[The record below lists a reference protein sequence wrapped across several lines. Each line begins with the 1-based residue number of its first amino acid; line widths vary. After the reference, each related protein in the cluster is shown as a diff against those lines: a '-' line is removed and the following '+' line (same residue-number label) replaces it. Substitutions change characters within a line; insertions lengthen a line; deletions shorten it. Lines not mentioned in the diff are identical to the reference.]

1 MQFRSIIRIVGLLL
15 ALFSVS
21 MLTPA
26 LVALLYRDGAGV
38 AFISTFFVL
47 FFCGTIC
54 WFPNRAHKRE
64 LKSRDGFLI
73 VVLFWIVIGSAG
85 ALPFLIA
92 EIPNI
97 SITDA
102 FFESFS
108 ALTTTGATVI
118 TGLDSLPKAILFY
131 RQFLQWFGGM
141 GIIVLAVAIL
151 PVLGIGGMQLYRAE
165 IPGPVKDSKMTPRIA
180 ETAKVL
186 WYIYLSLTI
195 ACAVAFWFAGMDL
208 FDAICHSFSTI
219 AIGGFSTHDASM
231 GYFNS
236 YAINMIT
243 VVFLL
248 ISACNFSLHFA
259 TFSSGGIHLKYYLKD
274 PEFRAFLFIQILLFL
289 TCFLLLLNHNTY
301 DSFYLTFEQ
310 ALFQT
315 VSISTT
321 AGFTTTSFADW
332 PLFLPVL
339 LLFSS
344 FIGGCAGS
352 TGGGMKVI
360 RILLLTL
367 QGGREM
373 KRLVHPRAVFT
384 IKVGGSTLPP
394 RVVDAV
400 WGFFS
405 AYTLVFV
412 VCMLSLIA
420 TGINEITAFSAVA
433 ATLNNL
439 GPGLGDVAVHFG
451 EINDPAKWILIIS
464 MLFGRLEVF
473 TLLVLFTPA
482 FWRN

>member
-21 MLTPA
+21 MLAPA
-26 LVALLYRDGAGV
+26 LVALIYRDGAGV
-38 AFISTFFVL
+38 PFVSTFFVL
-47 FFCGTIC
+47 LLCGGLF
-54 WFPNRAHKRE
+54 WFPNRHHKHE
-64 LKSRDGFLI
+64 LKARDGFLI
-73 VVLFWIVIGSAG
+73 VVLFWTVIGSAG
-85 ALPFLIA
+85 ALPFLLA
-92 EIPNI
+92 ADPNI
-97 SITDA
+97 SVTDA

-118 TGLDSLPKAILFY
+118 VGLDELPKAILFY

-165 IPGPVKDSKMTPRIA
+165 IPGPVKDTKVTPRIA
-180 ETAKVL
+180 ETAKAL

-195 ACAVAFWFAGMDL
+195 ACASAFWLAGMSL

-231 GYFNS
+231 GYFDS
-236 YAINMIT
+236 YAINLIT

-248 ISACNFSLHFA
+248 ISSCNFTLHYAAFA
-259 TFSSGGIHLKYYLKD
+259 TGGVHPKYYWRD
-274 PEFRAFLFIQILLFL
+274 PEFRAFFVIQVLLFVI
-289 TCFLLLLNHNTY
+289 CFSVLLKHHSY
-301 DSFYLTFEQ
+301 DSFYQAFDQ

-321 AGFTTTSFADW
+321 AGFTTTGFSDW

-360 RILLLTL
+360 RVLLLTL
-367 QGGREM
+367 QGAREM
-373 KRLVHPRAVFT
+373 KRLVHPRAIYRSNLAAEHSHSASWMRYGASSLLMHWCLSCVCLH
-384 IKVGGSTLPP
+384 SSP
-394 RVVDAV
+394 RE
-400 WGFFS
+400 WMS
-405 AYTLVFV
+405 
-412 VCMLSLIA
+412 
-420 TGINEITAFSAVA
+420 
-433 ATLNNL
+433 
-439 GPGLGDVAVHFG
+439 
-451 EINDPAKWILIIS
+451 
-464 MLFGRLEVF
+464 
-473 TLLVLFTPA
+473 
-482 FWRN
+482 